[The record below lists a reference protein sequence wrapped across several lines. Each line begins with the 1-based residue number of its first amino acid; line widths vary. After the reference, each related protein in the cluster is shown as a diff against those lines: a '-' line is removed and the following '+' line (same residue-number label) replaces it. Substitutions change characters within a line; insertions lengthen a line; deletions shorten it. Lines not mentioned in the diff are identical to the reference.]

1 MIKRHGRTSS
11 RPSTPI
17 HCAGEVCRSEL
28 ELKDLAFCIGSH
40 DLGIAGRMPGQ
51 SRFIPGASSF
61 ETERKK
67 WVWCKRTPRGS
78 TNSPIGCLVCGEVQQ
93 PVSLEGEKSC
103 RRQADRVPRSQ
114 LPVHA
119 GMSAWRACRLWHGC
133 VS

>member
-61 ETERKK
+61 ETERNGSGAREHPEGAQTHQLV
-67 WVWCKRTPRGS
+67 VWCVEKC
-78 TNSPIGCLVCGEVQQ
+78 NSWSV
-93 PVSLEGEKSC
+93 
-103 RRQADRVPRSQ
+103 
-114 LPVHA
+114 
-119 GMSAWRACRLWHGC
+119 
-133 VS
+133 